1 MAQIAVSYLLAFATS
16 HGLRSIGEPPL
27 TSYFEPKSHP
37 DPPGGLLAEEVTKT
51 GSSKEM
57 MPVWLIFIFFA
68 LVTLRYALTFLV
80 SVYPRLNGMIVF

>member
-1 MAQIAVSYLLAFATS
+1 MAQIAVSYLLAFCTS

-51 GSSKEM
+51 GSPKEM
-57 MPVWLIFIFFA
+57 MPVWLIFIFFV
-68 LVTLRYALTFLV
+68 LVTLRYALSFLV
-80 SVYPRLNGMIVF
+80 RIIQSLKE